1 MSTIPLGPCR
11 RVPPRRRP
19 LQATIEREWKTHGD
33 PEAETKAWAEK
44 LLELE
49 RKRNKYQEMFAAE
62 AMTLDELETKLEIL
76 KETRETAERENSR
89 HWRVSVR
96 GSKL

>member
-1 MSTIPLGPCR
+1 
-11 RVPPRRRP
+11 
-19 LQATIEREWKTHGD
+19 
-33 PEAETKAWAEK
+33 
-44 LLELE
+44 
-49 RKRNKYQEMFAAE
+49 MFAAE